1 MIPNSFS
8 LSSSRHNGVRVQSP
22 PHILGPVSAAPTS
35 GPAPDLEGISIVLP
49 ARNEVANIGAAVEK
63 CLAVAERLSPRHEVI
78 VVDDGSKDGT
88 GQAVEAIARVNYPR
102 VRLVTHHVNQ
112 GYGAA
117 LRTGFR
123 HSRFGL
129 VFFTDSDNQF
139 DVSELE
145 YFIPMMADH
154 DLVTGFRVYRYDPV
168 LRCIL
173 SWLYNRL
180 VGVLFGLR
188 VRDVDCAFKLMRR
201 ELVQKVTI
209 ECNNFFVN
217 TELLAK
223 ARRWNFRIAEKGV
236 RHYPRTAGETSV
248 RPSDIP
254 KTLATVFS
262 MWRRIYFPTRREMD
276 RLRADE
282 MSKSSVSE
290 FIPARD

>member
-1 MIPNSFS
+1 
-8 LSSSRHNGVRVQSP
+8 
-22 PHILGPVSAAPTS
+22 VSAVPTS
-35 GPAPDLEGISIVLP
+35 GAAPDLDGISIVLP

-78 VVDDGSKDGT
+78 VVDDGSNDGT
-88 GQAVEAIARVNYPR
+88 GQAVESIARVNYPR
-102 VRLVTHHVNQ
+102 VRLVTHEVNL

-168 LRCIL
+168 LRSIL

-248 RPSDIP
+248 RASDIP
-254 KTLATVFS
+254 RTLATVFS
-262 MWRRIYFPTRREMD
+262 MWRRIYFPTRGEMD
-276 RLRADE
+276 RLRAAE
-282 MSKSSVSE
+282 TSKSSVSE

>member
-1 MIPNSFS
+1 MSA
-8 LSSSRHNGVRVQSP
+8 P
-22 PHILGPVSAAPTS
+22 PK
-35 GPAPDLEGISIVLP
+35 PDALADVEGISIVLP
-49 ARNEVANIGAAVEK
+49 ARNEVANIRAAVEK
-63 CLAVAERLSPRHEVI
+63 CLAVAERLSPRCEVI
-78 VVDDGSKDGT
+78 VVDDGSTDGT
-88 GQAVEAIARVNYPR
+88 GQEVEALARLNYPR
-102 VRLVTHHVNQ
+102 VRLVTHKVNQ

-117 LRTGFR
+117 LRTGFK

-154 DLVTGFRVYRYDPV
+154 DMVTGFRVYRYDTV
-168 LRCIL
+168 LRCLL
-173 SWLYNRL
+173 SWVYNRL

-254 KTLATVFS
+254 RTLGTVFS
-262 MWRRIYFPTRREMD
+262 MWRRIYFPTRSEMD

-282 MSKSSVSE
+282 QSRSSVSE

>member
-1 MIPNSFS
+1 MKPAVSGS
-8 LSSSRHNGVRVQSP
+8 ARKSAPYTGRVSSRTTP
-22 PHILGPVSAAPTS
+22 PTPPEVK
-35 GPAPDLEGISIVLP
+35 GISIVLP
-49 ARNEVANIGAAVEK
+49 ARNEVDNIVGAVEK
-63 CLAVAERLSPRHEVI
+63 SLVVAQRLASRYEVI
-78 VVDDGSKDGT
+78 VVDDGSTDGT
-88 GQAVEAIARVNYPR
+88 GHAMEALAKQHYPQ
-102 VRLVTHHVNQ
+102 VRLVTHSVNQ

-123 HSRFGL
+123 ESRFEL

-145 YFIPMMADH
+145 YFIPMMADY
-154 DLVTGFRVYRYDPV
+154 DMVTGFRVYRYDPV

-173 SWLYNRL
+173 SWFYNRL

-254 KTLATVFS
+254 RTLGTVFR
-262 MWRRIYFPTRREMD
+262 MWRRIYLPRRVEMD

-282 MSKSSVSE
+282 LDAPHVNE

>member
-1 MIPNSFS
+1 M
-8 LSSSRHNGVRVQSP
+8 
-22 PHILGPVSAAPTS
+22 SAAPV
-35 GPAPDLEGISIVLP
+35 PLVVPEIEGISIVLP
-49 ARNEVANIGAAVEK
+49 ARNEVANIRAAVEK
-63 CLAVAERLSPRHEVI
+63 SLAVAERLSPRHEVI
-78 VVDDGSKDGT
+78 VVDDGSQDGM
-88 GQAVEAIARVNYPR
+88 GQAVEILARLHYPR
-102 VRLVTHHVNQ
+102 VRLVTHEVNL

-139 DVSELE
+139 DISELE

-154 DLVTGFRVYRYDPV
+154 DMVTGFRVYRYDPV
-168 LRCIL
+168 MRCIL

-254 KTLATVFS
+254 RTLATIFT
-262 MWRRIYFPTRREMD
+262 MWRRIYFPTRGEMD

-282 MSKSSVSE
+282 LSRSSVSE

>member
-1 MIPNSFS
+1 M
-8 LSSSRHNGVRVQSP
+8 
-22 PHILGPVSAAPTS
+22 SAAPKT
-35 GPAPDLEGISIVLP
+35 GTVAELEGISIVLP

-63 CLAVAERLSPRHEVI
+63 CLAVAQGLSPRHEVI
-78 VVDDGSKDGT
+78 VVDDGSTDGT
-88 GQAVEAIARVNYPR
+88 GPAVEALARVNYPR
-102 VRLVTHHVNQ
+102 VRLVTHEVNL

-117 LRTGFR
+117 LRTGFK
-123 HSRFGL
+123 HSRYGL

-145 YFIPMMADH
+145 YFMPMMADH
-154 DLVTGFRVYRYDPV
+154 DMVTGFRVYRYDPV

-173 SWLYNRL
+173 SWFYNRL
-180 VGVLFGLR
+180 VGVMFGLR
-188 VRDVDCAFKLMRR
+188 IRDVDCAFKLMRR

-209 ECNNFFVN
+209 ECDNFFVN

-254 KTLATVFS
+254 RTLATVFT
-262 MWRRIYFPTRREMD
+262 MWRRIHFPTRREMD
-276 RLRADE
+276 RLRAAE
-282 MSKSSVSE
+282 ASRSSVSE

>member
-1 MIPNSFS
+1 MKIALSD
-8 LSSSRHNGVRVQSP
+8 SSSKSRP
-22 PHILGPVSAAPTS
+22 YTGPVSSGKMRP
-35 GPAPDLEGISIVLP
+35 GPAEVLGISIVLP
-49 ARNEVANIGAAVEK
+49 ARNEGSNIAAAVEK
-63 CLAVAERLSPRHEVI
+63 SMVIARRLSTRYEVI
-78 VVDDGSKDGT
+78 VVDDGSTDGT
-88 GQAVEAIARVNYPR
+88 GHAVESLARQHYPQ
-102 VRLVTHHVNQ
+102 VRLVTHPENQ

-123 HSRFGL
+123 ESRYEL

-145 YFIPMMADH
+145 YFMPMMSDY
-154 DLVTGFRVYRYDPV
+154 DMVTGFRVYRYDTV

-173 SWLYNRL
+173 SWFYNRL

-201 ELVQKVTI
+201 EVVQNVTI
-209 ECNNFFVN
+209 ECDNFFVN

-254 KTLATVFS
+254 RTLSTVFS
-262 MWRRIYFPTRREMD
+262 MWRRIYFPRRAEMD
-276 RLRADE
+276 RLRTKE
-282 MSKSSVSE
+282 LSKPQVIE

>member
-1 MIPNSFS
+1 MSVAKPSDKTPQ
-8 LSSSRHNGVRVQSP
+8 V
-22 PHILGPVSAAPTS
+22 
-35 GPAPDLEGISIVLP
+35 EGISIVLP
-49 ARNEVANIGAAVEK
+49 ARNEVANITTAVEK
-63 CLAVAERLSPRHEVI
+63 SLAVAERLSPRHEVI
-78 VVDDGSKDGT
+78 VVDDGSSDGT
-88 GQAVEAIARVNYPR
+88 GQAVEALARQHYPR
-102 VRLVTHHVNQ
+102 VRLVTHAMNQ

-123 HSRFGL
+123 HSRF
-129 VFFTDSDNQF
+129 
-139 DVSELE
+139 EL
-145 YFIPMMADH
+145 
-154 DLVTGFRVYRYDPV
+154 VYRYDPV
-168 LRCIL
+168 LRSML
-173 SWLYNRL
+173 SWVYNRL
-180 VGVLFGLR
+180 VYVMFGVR

-217 TELLAK
+217 TELMAK

-254 KTLATVFS
+254 RTLGTVFK
-262 MWRRIYFPTRREMD
+262 MWRHIYFPTRGEMD

-282 MSKSSVSE
+282 QSRSNVSE